1 MNTIKHKFFNIKDS
15 TENNHKLLRG
25 KKCKNKFK
33 KKGKLLFYFHSIVNN
48 DKQQIGARGRDRMV
62 VGFIAN
68 YAISAYHH

>member
-25 KKCKNKFK
+25 KQCKNKFK